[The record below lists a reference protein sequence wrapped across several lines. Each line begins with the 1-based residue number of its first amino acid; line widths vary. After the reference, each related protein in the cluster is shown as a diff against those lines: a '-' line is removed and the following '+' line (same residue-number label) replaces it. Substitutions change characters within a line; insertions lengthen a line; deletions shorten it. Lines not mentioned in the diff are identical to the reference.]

1 MAIQPIIVHAPT
13 PSGGR
18 IVTVHSKGRH
28 ERIGLAHSD
37 HDVIEF
43 LADAGLSDPERVL
56 DNPAVVKW
64 QGTEAHSYKAA

>member
-1 MAIQPIIVHAPT
+1 MTVHA
-13 PSGGR
+13 
-18 IVTVHSKGRH
+18 KGRH

-56 DNPAVVKW
+56 DNPAVVTW
-64 QGTEAHSYKAA
+64 QGADAHSYPADGGQSPKAE